1 MTQASNRAQAS
12 NDQTTNETPSAPLR
26 LGAESMAAL
35 VDILFDSN
43 PDGIVVVDAD
53 GAIRI
58 NDVAAGIHPKP
69 PDPHVPPSEW
79 SDLVGLFHEDQ
90 VTRFAPGADP
100 LALAL
105 QGQTLNN
112 GVIFVRN
119 HASPQGRFLSVS
131 ARPLPGGGAI
141 GVMRDITEQRRLA
154 QDLAKRNAELAE
166 REQENRELIARLR
179 VAVDELST
187 PVLEIWDDVLALP
200 VVGIVDTQRSAR
212 MTERLLAEVVRT
224 RCRSVIVDLTGVE
237 LIDTST
243 ADRFLKLA
251 RSVQLLGARCLV
263 TGIQPAVAQTLVELG
278 VEFAALETH
287 RNLKSALEASIRRDV
302 AERKAQAG
310 R

>member
-1 MTQASNRAQAS
+1 MTQTAKAARIADVQL
-12 NDQTTNETPSAPLR
+12 D
-26 LGAESMAAL
+26 AEALKAL
-35 VDILFDSN
+35 VEILFDNN
-43 PDGIVVVDAD
+43 PDGIIIADAS
-53 GAIRI
+53 GKLSM
-58 NDVAAGIHPKP
+58 NSVAA
-69 PDPHVPPSEW
+69 E
-79 SDLVGLFHEDQ
+79 LVGGPAADAAPEEWAERYGLFYEDQ
-90 VTRFAPGADP
+90 VTRYAPGTDP
-100 LALAL
+100 IAMAMK
-105 QGQTLNN
+105 
-112 GVIFVRN
+112 GVTVTEAVGFVR
-119 HASPQGRFLSVS
+119 SPAVPEGRYGSISTRL
-131 ARPLPGGGAI
+131 LPGGGAI
-141 GVMRDITEQRRLA
+141 GIVRDVTEQRRLQSDVA
-154 QDLAKRNAELAE
+154 TRNAELAQ

-224 RCRSVIVDLTGVE
+224 RSRSVIVDLTGVE

-263 TGIQPAVAQTLVELG
+263 AGIQPAVAQTLVELG
-278 VEFAALETH
+278 VEFTALETH

-302 AERKAQAG
+302 AERRTPAS

>member
-1 MTQASNRAQAS
+1 MTQTATNTNA
-12 NDQTTNETPSAPLR
+12 TTNPTAELSVENMKAM
-26 LGAESMAAL
+26 LGA
-35 VDILFDSN
+35 LFDEN
-43 PDGIVVVDAD
+43 PDGVFIAD
-53 GAIRI
+53 
-58 NDVAAGIHPKP
+58 AAGNINANAVCAAMTGSAQQTNVAPE
-69 PDPHVPPSEW
+69 EW
-79 SDLVGLFHEDQ
+79 SELYGIFYDDE
-90 VTRFAPGADP
+90 VTRIPPGADP

-105 QGQTLNN
+105 KGQTLTDF
-112 GVIFVRN
+112 VIFMKGPTV
-119 HASPQGRFLSVS
+119 PDGRFFSVNT
-131 ARPLPGGGAI
+131 RPSPGGGAI
-141 GVMRDITEQRRLA
+141 GIMRDVTERRRLER
-154 QDLAKRNAELAE
+154 DLAKRNAELAE

-224 RCRSVIVDLTGVE
+224 RSRSVIVDLTGVE

-278 VEFAALETH
+278 VEFSALETH

-302 AERKAQAG
+302 AERRAQAG